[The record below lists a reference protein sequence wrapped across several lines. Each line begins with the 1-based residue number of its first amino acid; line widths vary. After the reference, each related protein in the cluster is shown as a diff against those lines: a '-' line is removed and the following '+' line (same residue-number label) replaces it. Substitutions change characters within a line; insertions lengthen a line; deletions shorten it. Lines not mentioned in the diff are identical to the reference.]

1 MLDEDRKQQDKD
13 SRLKASNTD
22 YGLLKMD
29 DNGVVKGSDGW
40 MDPMDDHTQNWKG
53 DVILWQNK
61 ILLEFAL
68 ITWMTYIGFWP
79 LIGLFLNEDFWKMAC
94 VETWD

>member
-29 DNGVVKGSDGW
+29 DNGVVKGSDG
-40 MDPMDDHTQNWKG
+40 
-53 DVILWQNK
+53 
-61 ILLEFAL
+61 
-68 ITWMTYIGFWP
+68 
-79 LIGLFLNEDFWKMAC
+79 
-94 VETWD
+94 